1 MESNSLVRGWQ
12 PQHAMFLY
20 HSYVDTVVPESNRT
34 SASTAFGEW
43 VIKLHASIGGLQS
56 DHVPTG
62 LEFLFGTEE
71 FNAIRALSAM
81 PYIQTLDDVRT
92 AKNNYSQSSLDN

>member
-1 MESNSLVRGWQ
+1 
-12 PQHAMFLY
+12 
-20 HSYVDTVVPESNRT
+20 
-34 SASTAFGEW
+34 
-43 VIKLHASIGGLQS
+43 
-56 DHVPTG
+56 VPTG

-92 AKNNYSQSSLDN
+92 AKNNYSQSSLDD